1 MPVRFTRFQSNIL
14 HIRKKSSN
22 FVAQSVRKYTNM
34 EKPYIYQDKT
44 IAFVTIAAQTCLL
57 LEHTAEMEQSEMIEK
72 LLCALPSLYV
82 QTRIL
87 DIPDEV
93 LDGEPQRF
101 VQEDDYHY
109 IQQGVKAL
117 LGADDAYLEV
127 FLDDMQFSDEP
138 LTAYISEHLADIYQE
153 LKDMA
158 ANFQTGNE
166 DVMSDAVRACL
177 LSFRE
182 HWGQKLLD
190 VLRPLHA
197 LQMENEKK
205 DEA

>member
-1 MPVRFTRFQSNIL
+1 
-14 HIRKKSSN
+14 
-22 FVAQSVRKYTNM
+22 M
-34 EKPYIYQDKT
+34 EKPYIYRDKT
-44 IAFVTIAAQTCLL
+44 IAFVTVAAQTCLL
-57 LEHTAEMEQSEMIEK
+57 LEHTAEMERGEMVEK
-72 LLCALPSLYV
+72 LLCTLPALYV
-82 QTRIL
+82 QTRVL
-87 DIPDEV
+87 DVPEEM

-101 VQEDDYHY
+101 VQEDDYCY
-109 IQQGVKAL
+109 VQQGVKAL

-127 FLDDMQFSDEP
+127 FMDDMRFSDEP
-138 LTAYISEHLADIYQE
+138 ITAYISEHLADIYQE

-166 DVMSDAVRACL
+166 EVMNDAVRACL
-177 LSFRE
+177 LAFRE

-197 LQMENEKK
+197 LQVDNWRE